1 MTRLLFAILSLTIIA
16 QSALAQFA
24 ADSGKETR
32 NSVVFQNPAET
43 ETQPESDLFQE
54 PQPLPK
60 PQTPPSEPIRLFG
73 PGDVKIIAVVNGEMI
88 SSTDIEERA
97 KAFVMNTRIPF
108 NAETKKMIIAK
119 VIQSAID
126 EKLKL
131 QEAERQGIEISD
143 KEIDA
148 SIQNF
153 EQNNKIPAGH
163 LKSLLAKEGV
173 SMKVFREQMKSDL
186 AWIRVI
192 RRQLMAAGNITDKEI
207 EESINQSAKD
217 MMTPKY
223 MVSEIVIKKEN
234 AKNLGDLVANLR
246 RDPRFELYAAQF
258 SESPSASNGGN
269 LGWLNKGQLAEPLD
283 NKVLTMK
290 EGEVSDPIQ
299 IGNEFYILKLVQVYN
314 PKRDK
319 PKLPSKEEMKKFM
332 ENKKMEEISA
342 KHLHNVRQRA
352 VIELRN

>member
-153 EQNNKIPAGH
+153 EQNNKIPAGQ
-163 LKSLLAKEGV
+163 LKSLLDKEGV

-234 AKNLGDLVANLR
+234 AKNLDDLVANLR

-283 NKVLTMK
+283 NKVLAMK

-299 IGNEFYILKLVQVYN
+299 IGNEFYILKLVW
-314 PKRDK
+314 
-319 PKLPSKEEMKKFM
+319 M
-332 ENKKMEEISA
+332 SA
-342 KHLHNVRQRA
+342 YRR
-352 VIELRN
+352 RW

>member
-153 EQNNKIPAGH
+153 EQNNKIPAGQ

-207 EESINQSAKD
+207 EESIHQSAKD

-283 NKVLTMK
+283 NKVLAMK

>member
-1 MTRLLFAILSLTIIA
+1 MTKLLFAILSLTIIA

-153 EQNNKIPAGH
+153 EQNNKIPAGQ

-207 EESINQSAKD
+207 EESINLSAKD

-283 NKVLTMK
+283 NKVLAMK

>member
-1 MTRLLFAILSLTIIA
+1 
-16 QSALAQFA
+16 
-24 ADSGKETR
+24 
-32 NSVVFQNPAET
+32 
-43 ETQPESDLFQE
+43 
-54 PQPLPK
+54 
-60 PQTPPSEPIRLFG
+60 
-73 PGDVKIIAVVNGEMI
+73 
-88 SSTDIEERA
+88 
-97 KAFVMNTRIPF
+97 
-108 NAETKKMIIAK
+108 
-119 VIQSAID
+119 
-126 EKLKL
+126 
-131 QEAERQGIEISD
+131 
-143 KEIDA
+143 
-148 SIQNF
+148 
-153 EQNNKIPAGH
+153 
-163 LKSLLAKEGV
+163 
-173 SMKVFREQMKSDL
+173 MKVFREQMKSDL

-234 AKNLGDLVANLR
+234 AKNLDDLVANLR
-246 RDPRFELYAAQF
+246 RDPRFELYA
-258 SESPSASNGGN
+258 ESPSASNGGN

-283 NKVLTMK
+283 NKVLAMK

-299 IGNEFYILKLVQVYN
+299 IGNEFYILKLVQVYS

>member
-153 EQNNKIPAGH
+153 EQNNKIPAGQ

-186 AWIRVI
+186 AW
-192 RRQLMAAGNITDKEI
+192 
-207 EESINQSAKD
+207 INQSAKD

>member
-24 ADSGKETR
+24 ADSGKDTR

-153 EQNNKIPAGH
+153 EQNNKIPAGQ
-163 LKSLLAKEGV
+163 LKSLLAKESV

-283 NKVLTMK
+283 NKVLAMK

-319 PKLPSKEEMKKFM
+319 PKLPSKKK
-332 ENKKMEEISA
+332 
-342 KHLHNVRQRA
+342 
-352 VIELRN
+352 

>member
-24 ADSGKETR
+24 ADSGKDTR

-153 EQNNKIPAGH
+153 EQNNKIPAGQ

-283 NKVLTMK
+283 NKVLAMK

-319 PKLPSKEEMKKFM
+319 PKLPSKEEMKKFI
-332 ENKKMEEISA
+332 ENKKNGRN
-342 KHLHNVRQRA
+342 LRQTPP
-352 VIELRN
+352 

>member
-153 EQNNKIPAGH
+153 EQNNKIPAGQ
-163 LKSLLAKEGV
+163 LKSLLVKEGV

-283 NKVLTMK
+283 NKVLAMK

>member
-153 EQNNKIPAGH
+153 EQNNKIPAGQ

-207 EESINQSAKD
+207 EKSINQSAKD

-283 NKVLTMK
+283 NKVLAMK
-290 EGEVSDPIQ
+290 EGEVSNPIQ

>member
-1 MTRLLFAILSLTIIA
+1 
-16 QSALAQFA
+16 
-24 ADSGKETR
+24 
-32 NSVVFQNPAET
+32 
-43 ETQPESDLFQE
+43 
-54 PQPLPK
+54 
-60 PQTPPSEPIRLFG
+60 
-73 PGDVKIIAVVNGEMI
+73 MI

-153 EQNNKIPAGH
+153 EQNNKIPGSVGKTTTKDL
-163 LKSLLAKEGV
+163 LKSLLSKEGV

-283 NKVLTMK
+283 NKVLAMK

>member
-32 NSVVFQNPAET
+32 NSVVFQNQAET

-153 EQNNKIPAGH
+153 EQNNKIPAGQ

-207 EESINQSAKD
+207 EESINLSAKD

-283 NKVLTMK
+283 NKVLAMK

>member
-153 EQNNKIPAGH
+153 EQNNKIPAGQ

-269 LGWLNKGQLAEPLD
+269 LGWLNKGQLAESLD
-283 NKVLTMK
+283 NKVLAMK

-319 PKLPSKEEMKKFM
+319 PKLRVF
-332 ENKKMEEISA
+332 A
-342 KHLHNVRQRA
+342 
-352 VIELRN
+352 

>member
-131 QEAERQGIEISD
+131 QEAEHQGIEISD

-153 EQNNKIPAGH
+153 EQNNKIPAGQ
-163 LKSLLAKEGV
+163 LKSLLDKEGV

-234 AKNLGDLVANLR
+234 AKNLDDLVANLR

-283 NKVLTMK
+283 NKVLAMK

-299 IGNEFYILKLVQVYN
+299 IGNEF
-314 PKRDK
+314 
-319 PKLPSKEEMKKFM
+319 
-332 ENKKMEEISA
+332 
-342 KHLHNVRQRA
+342 
-352 VIELRN
+352 

>member
-88 SSTDIEERA
+88 SSTDIEERT

-153 EQNNKIPAGH
+153 EQNNNIPAGQ

-283 NKVLTMK
+283 NKVLAMK

>member
-60 PQTPPSEPIRLFG
+60 SQTPPSEPIRLFG

-153 EQNNKIPAGH
+153 EQNNKIPAGQ

-283 NKVLTMK
+283 NKVLAMK

>member
-1 MTRLLFAILSLTIIA
+1 MPPTAAKIPAIPSF
-16 QSALAQFA
+16 S
-24 ADSGKETR
+24 K
-32 NSVVFQNPAET
+32 T

-153 EQNNKIPAGH
+153 EQNNKIPAGQ

-283 NKVLTMK
+283 NKVLAMK

>member
-153 EQNNKIPAGH
+153 EQNNKIPAGQ

-234 AKNLGDLVANLR
+234 AKNLDDLVANLR

-283 NKVLTMK
+283 NKVLAMK

-332 ENKKMEEISA
+332 ENKKMEE
-342 KHLHNVRQRA
+342 HLHNVRQRA

>member
-283 NKVLTMK
+283 NKVLAMK

>member
-24 ADSGKETR
+24 ADSGKDTR

-153 EQNNKIPAGH
+153 EQNNKIPTGQ

-283 NKVLTMK
+283 NKVLAMK

>member
-32 NSVVFQNPAET
+32 NSVVFQNQAET

-153 EQNNKIPAGH
+153 EQNNKIPAGQ
-163 LKSLLAKEGV
+163 LKSLLVKEGV

-283 NKVLTMK
+283 NKVLAMK

>member
-1 MTRLLFAILSLTIIA
+1 
-16 QSALAQFA
+16 
-24 ADSGKETR
+24 
-32 NSVVFQNPAET
+32 
-43 ETQPESDLFQE
+43 
-54 PQPLPK
+54 
-60 PQTPPSEPIRLFG
+60 
-73 PGDVKIIAVVNGEMI
+73 
-88 SSTDIEERA
+88 
-97 KAFVMNTRIPF
+97 MNTRIPF

-153 EQNNKIPAGH
+153 EQNNKIPAGQ

-234 AKNLGDLVANLR
+234 AKNLDDLVANLR

-283 NKVLTMK
+283 NKVLAMK

>member
-32 NSVVFQNPAET
+32 NSVVFQNQAET

-153 EQNNKIPAGH
+153 EQNNKIPAGQ

-234 AKNLGDLVANLR
+234 AKNLDDLVANLR

-283 NKVLTMK
+283 NKVLAMK

-319 PKLPSKEEMKKFM
+319 PKLLWQFRSLLC
-332 ENKKMEEISA
+332 S
-342 KHLHNVRQRA
+342 RS
-352 VIELRN
+352 LR

>member
-24 ADSGKETR
+24 ADSGKDTR
-32 NSVVFQNPAET
+32 NSVVFQNPAKT

-153 EQNNKIPAGH
+153 EQNNKIPTGQ

-283 NKVLTMK
+283 NKVLAMK